1 MISGLW
7 PWFPT
12 IWEWFLK
19 FLWSYHR
26 KKYCGRNRIDCGC
39 TCGTDFTLMSL
50 YSTEITCYR
59 SWFLEYKLMRVKSI
73 PHGCPWW
80 ILYILRNQY
89 HSCWWPGYT
98 RSRCISSIDL
108 VIPDYSSLSITTVQ
122 HPGPH
127 VTTVYEL
134 MIQISKLSWTAL
146 TCKIIIQTGQ
156 NFAHATTAELS
167 WHAQNSDLEWILTWK
182 IKENFHK
189 ISITSS

>member
-19 FLWSYHR
+19 FLWSYHK

-80 ILYILRNQY
+80 ILRNQY

-134 MIQISKLSWTAL
+134 MIQISKIIMDCSYMQNNYPNRSKFCTCHDSWAVV
-146 TCKIIIQTGQ
+146 TCAK
-156 NFAHATTAELS
+156 
-167 WHAQNSDLEWILTWK
+167 
-182 IKENFHK
+182 
-189 ISITSS
+189 